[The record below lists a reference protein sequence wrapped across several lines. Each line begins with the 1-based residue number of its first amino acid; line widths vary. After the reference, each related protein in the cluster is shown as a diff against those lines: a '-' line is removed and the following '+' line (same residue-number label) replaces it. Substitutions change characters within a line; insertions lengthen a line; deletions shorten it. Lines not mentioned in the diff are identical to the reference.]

1 MMIVCVSLVTKWIPP
16 QYRRVSA
23 MANIGSKTEWEF
35 NTKPR
40 WRLKDGGFR
49 IPFTET
55 ENGKIR
61 ASLTEKVTLSCQSN
75 SK

>member
-1 MMIVCVSLVTKWIPP
+1 MMIVRIPLVKKWMPP
-16 QYRRVSA
+16 QHRRVSA
-23 MANIGSKTEWEF
+23 MANVRSETDGEKSYLPW
-35 NTKPR
+35 